1 MEKLTK
7 DEFLRILANSNNLAE
22 LIELQKYSLEF
33 DDYNEVLGEVIEKSH
48 SYDQETFNQSLI
60 QLEKNFCKERL
71 ERSIEIKKFLIEIGA
86 EGFIQQ
92 NDVDNTKKNQLYSEM
107 SNEKNIGF
115 NETYFQ
121 NELSTQEIP
130 SSLIE
135 ALSEKDLNSLK
146 VSLLNLLLDNSKVFS
161 KLLDLIDLVNSKCP
175 EIFKEYIEDE
185 MNDPI
190 DLDSDN
196 WTVLYFHEQNLALE
210 TNFAI
215 KRYKHLVDVREFLRK
230 NGESAFQF
238 ITETKK
244 SGQSGQSGQSK
255 SIFDELLDILLDSLS
270 KLKDVG
276 CSLIEK
282 VKAKF
287 K

>member
-244 SGQSGQSGQSK
+244 SGQSDRK
-255 SIFDELLDILLDSLS
+255 S
-270 KLKDVG
+270 V
-276 CSLIEK
+276 
-282 VKAKF
+282 V
-287 K
+287 